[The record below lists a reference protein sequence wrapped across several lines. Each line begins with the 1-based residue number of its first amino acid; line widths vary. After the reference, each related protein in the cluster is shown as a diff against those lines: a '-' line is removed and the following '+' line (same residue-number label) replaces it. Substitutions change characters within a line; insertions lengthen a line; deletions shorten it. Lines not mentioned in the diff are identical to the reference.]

1 MNKFALCSAAA
12 VAAAALAAGSASA
25 QVRTVDINLAGWQ
38 AAGGFAN
45 AGNTNT
51 SITLDRTG
59 LPAEPLEVIA
69 VDYIDLAFATSNES
83 WLRELI
89 LSVNDNVDINRFWDH
104 RPSTTAAPGSFSGS
118 GTFPNPAL
126 FGSGPFVVSAG
137 DVLYIEVYD
146 SFDDPGIDA
155 TISQG
160 TLRITYQA
168 IPEPAA
174 LGLLAGGLPLVMRRR
189 RA

>member
-1 MNKFALCSAAA
+1 MRKFALCAGAA
-12 VAAAALAAGSASA
+12 VAAAALLGGSASA
-25 QVRTVDINLAGWQ
+25 QIRTTDVNLAGWQ
-38 AAGGFAN
+38 AVGGF
-45 AGNTNT
+45 GNTGNTST

-59 LPAEPLEVIA
+59 LPAEPLEIIA
-69 VDYIDLAFATSNES
+69 VDYIDLAFTTSNES
-83 WLRELI
+83 WLRELV
-89 LSVNDNVDINRFWDH
+89 LSVNDSVDIDRFWDH
-104 RPSTTAAPGSFSGS
+104 RPSTVAAPGSFSGS

-146 SFDDPGIDA
+146 TFDDPGVDA

-174 LGLLAGGLPLVMRRR
+174 LGLLAGGLPLVVRRR

>member
-1 MNKFALCSAAA
+1 MKKLALSAAA
-12 VAAAALAAGSASA
+12 AVTAAVLVAGPASA
-25 QVRTVDINLAGWQ
+25 QVRTVDVNLAGWQ
-38 AAGGFAN
+38 AAGGFGN
-45 AGNTNT
+45 PGNTNT

-69 VDYIDLAFATSNES
+69 VDYIDLAFTTSNES
-83 WLRELI
+83 WLRELV
-89 LSVNDNVDINRFWDH
+89 LSVNDDVDINRFWDH
-104 RPSTTAAPGSFSGS
+104 RPSTVNAPGSFSGS

-126 FGSGPFVVSAG
+126 FGSGPFIVSPG

-146 SFDDPGIDA
+146 TFDDPGVDA

-174 LGLLAGGLPLVMRRR
+174 LGLLAGGLPLVIRRR